1 MPRSVL
7 NTIRSAFINTKAI
20 AGRVVR
26 GARSLRLLRPSRL
39 LTALSQRRIRV
50 PMLLGILVL
59 FAVAAYV
66 QTRFIVPLPVPTR
79 TLAPFKPDTR
89 TPVVTQTLLATQ
101 STQATAPA
109 TSTPRATSTP
119 APLQAGCTADATTTA
134 ARYDLDS
141 TVDIDAH
148 SASTVLRINYR
159 NETGKSQSRI
169 VFNAEPNR
177 KPGVFTLDSFQIASP
192 NGISN
197 IIVDGARLEVVL
209 RKPLDPHCEAEFTIN
224 FTVKP
229 GQITQSYVGNIGY
242 FGYTER
248 QMNLALWMPE
258 IPPYV
263 NAERLTPKPCP
274 HREYTG

>member
-7 NTIRSAFINTKAI
+7 NTIRNAFISTKAI
-20 AGRVVR
+20 AARLVR
-26 GARSLRLLRPSRL
+26 GARSLRSLRPSRL
-39 LTALSQRRIRV
+39 LPALSQRRVRV
-50 PMLLGILVL
+50 PMLLGILIL
-59 FAVAAYV
+59 FAVTAYV
-66 QTRFIVPLPVPTR
+66 QTRFFAPLPMPTK
-79 TLAPFKPDTR
+79 TLIPFRPDTR
-89 TPVVTQTLLATQ
+89 TPVVTQTLLA
-101 STQATAPA
+101 TQATAPA